1 VTIQLLPDHLVN
13 KIAAGEV
20 VDRPASVVKEL
31 IENSIDAGATN
42 ITVHIEG
49 GGRSLIEVHDNG
61 CGLNRSDALMAFER
75 HATSKLKCE
84 EDLFSLVSR
93 GFRGEALPSIASIAK
108 VSLKT
113 NNCADG
119 VGLNVQIEG
128 GKILGVT
135 PVARSL
141 GTSIQVRSLF
151 YNTPVRRKFLRSEEY
166 EGAKVK
172 QTLRRIALAEPLIS
186 FELIERGKT
195 ALFLPAPAT
204 FLDRASSLL
213 NGVTG
218 RCQYEAAGVKVD
230 GVIGHPAQ
238 ATSSL
243 ESLVIYVNRRP
254 VTDKLISRAIRDGF
268 ESTLK
273 AKEFPL
279 GVLAIE
285 VDPSMVDVNVHPQ
298 KSEVR
303 FVRPQD
309 VFEAVKRAV
318 NDAFLTFRSPLP
330 HDWNLKVSPAPYE
343 YYSVENR
350 SSDVRVAEER
360 QVRDD
365 FNATG
370 TLLSSSLHLPTQT
383 YRASTGESRASDA
396 PTGEGSW
403 PDADFGSAGNG
414 GVTVTG
420 SSAAVLQ
427 LYPDESFLYR
437 SLRYLGQVSA
447 CYLLFE
453 GSGGALVIMDMHA
466 AHERVNYARL
476 MAKID
481 QMDGLKSQ
489 PLLVPYLVELGE
501 EALSAL
507 SERLKEIEAFGFKVR
522 LASDSAVE
530 LLNEPILPFARPH
543 LRRSEIRAFFED
555 IARSDWG
562 SNIGSLFRERLAA
575 ILARVACHASIRGG
589 DQIEPAEASA
599 LCTELDLIYTS
610 NACPHGRPVVVS
622 FSTLAMEK
630 WFGRDN

>member
-1 VTIQLLPDHLVN
+1 MTVQLLPDHLVN

-31 IENSIDAGATN
+31 VENAIDAGATK
-42 ITVHIEG
+42 ITVNIEG

-61 CGLNRSDALMAFER
+61 CGLSRSDALMAFER
-75 HATSKLKCE
+75 HATSKLRSE
-84 EDLFSLVSR
+84 EDLFSLTSR

-113 NNCADG
+113 SNSSEG

-128 GKILGVT
+128 GRILGVT
-135 PVARSL
+135 PIARSI

-166 EGAKVK
+166 ESAKVK
-172 QTLRRIALAEPLIS
+172 QTLRRIALIEPLIS
-186 FELIERGKT
+186 FDLVERGRMV
-195 ALFLPAPAT
+195 LFLPAPAT
-204 FLDRASSLL
+204 FLERAGSLL
-213 NGVTG
+213 NGITA
-218 RCQYEAAGVKVD
+218 RCQYQGSGIIVD

-243 ESLVIYVNRRP
+243 ESLIVYVNHRP
-254 VTDKLISRAIRDGF
+254 VADKLIARAIRDGF

-273 AKEFPL
+273 AKEYPL

-309 VFEAVKRAV
+309 VFEAVKKAV
-318 NDAFLTFRSPLP
+318 NTAFLSFRSPLP
-330 HDWNLKVSPAPYE
+330 SNWSERTGSSWYE
-343 YYSVENR
+343 HRSDQNR
-350 SSDVRVAEER
+350 AFEVRVVEER
-360 QVRDD
+360 QLPDEYS
-365 FNATG
+365 APG
-370 TLLSSSLHLPTQT
+370 TLVTFATSGLTET
-383 YRASTGESRASDA
+383 YRASNSDNGA
-396 PTGEGSW
+396 TE
-403 PDADFGSAGNG
+403 PDALENG
-414 GVTVTG
+414 QSGAQILGIT
-420 SSAAVLQ
+420 SEENNSAALN

-437 SLRYLGQVSA
+437 SLRYLGQVSS

-453 GSGGALVIMDMHA
+453 GAGGALVVMDMHA

-476 MAKID
+476 MARINESNT
-481 QMDGLKSQ
+481 LNSQ
-489 PLLVPYLVELGE
+489 PLLVPYRVDLGE
-501 EALSAL
+501 EALSML
-507 SERLKEIEAFGFKVR
+507 RERFQEIESFGFKVR
-522 LASDSAVE
+522 LVSDNAFE
-530 LLNEPILPFARPH
+530 LLSEPVMPFARSH
-543 LRRSEIRAFFED
+543 LRRSEIRTFFED
-555 IARSDWG
+555 VARSDWG
-562 SNIGSLFRERLAA
+562 TDIGSLLRERLAA

-589 DQIEPAEASA
+589 DRIDPAEVTA
-599 LCTELDLIYTS
+599 LCTELDKIYTS

>member
-1 VTIQLLPDHLVN
+1 MTVQLLPDHLVN

-31 IENSIDAGATN
+31 VENSIDAGATK
-42 ITVHIEG
+42 IMVTIEG

-75 HATSKLKCE
+75 HATSKLRSE
-84 EDLFSLVSR
+84 EDLFSLTSR

-113 NNCADG
+113 CNSTEG

-135 PVARSL
+135 PVARSI

-172 QTLRRIALAEPLIS
+172 QTLRRIALIEPLIS

-195 ALFLPAPAT
+195 VLFLPAPAT
-204 FLDRASSLL
+204 FLERAASLL
-213 NGVTG
+213 DGVTA
-218 RCQYEAAGVKVD
+218 RCQYEASGVKVD

-243 ESLVIYVNRRP
+243 ESLVVYVNRRP
-254 VTDKLISRAIRDGF
+254 VADKLIARAIRDGF

-273 AKEFPL
+273 SKEFPL
-279 GVLAIE
+279 GVIAIE

-309 VFEAVKRAV
+309 VFEAVKVAV
-318 NDAFLTFRSPLP
+318 NGAFLSFRSPLP
-330 HDWNLKVSPAPYE
+330 HDWSVRSRQSSYE
-343 YYSVENR
+343 YNTGHNR
-350 SSDVRVAEER
+350 VFEVRVVEESR
-360 QVRDD
+360 LSDES
-365 FNATG
+365 ATRG
-370 TLLSSSLHLPTQT
+370 ALLQLSPSAPSET
-383 YRASTGESRASDA
+383 YRALNFCEANAAPVASEGSGTGERITGF
-396 PTGEGSW
+396 PTSE
-403 PDADFGSAGNG
+403 
-414 GVTVTG
+414 
-420 SSAAVLQ
+420 SSAPALN
-427 LYPDESFLYR
+427 LYPDESFVYR
-437 SLRYLGQVSA
+437 SLRYLGQVSS

-453 GSGGALVIMDMHA
+453 GTGGALVVMDMHA

-476 MAKID
+476 MAQIDSNKI
-481 QMDGLKSQ
+481 LNSQ
-489 PLLVPYLVELGE
+489 QLLVPYRIELGE
-501 EALSAL
+501 EAVSLL
-507 SERLKEIEAFGFKVR
+507 CERFQEIESFGFKVR
-522 LASDSAVE
+522 GVSESAIE
-530 LLNEPILPFARPH
+530 LLSEPVMPFARPH

-555 IARSDWG
+555 AARSDWG
-562 SNIGSLFRERLAA
+562 ADIWLLFRERLAA

-589 DQIEPAEASA
+589 ERIEPGEVSA
-599 LCTELDLIYTS
+599 LCSELDTIYAS

-622 FSTLAMEK
+622 FSTLAMGK